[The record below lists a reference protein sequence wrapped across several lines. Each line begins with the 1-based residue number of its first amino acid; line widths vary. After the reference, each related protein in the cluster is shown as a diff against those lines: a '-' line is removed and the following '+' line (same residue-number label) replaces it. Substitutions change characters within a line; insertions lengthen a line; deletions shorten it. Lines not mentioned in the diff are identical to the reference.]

1 MALDAKVRHPLTIRP
16 FLSFNSRSLYNKLEE
31 LDSLLT
37 DLSPPPAFICVQETW
52 CIPSEPDSLYNLDG
66 YLTFRRDRPNR
77 LGGGVLIYV
86 RAEAVADVT
95 RQPNLETE
103 NEDLW
108 LKLSFGQ
115 GHDLMLATMY
125 RPPDQDVS
133 QFILNVEQS
142 VSSAKQMS
150 SYCIITGD
158 FNGKCQEWCTDDVTD
173 DSGDQL
179 QQLFCSYSLL
189 QIVSFATH
197 IHANRLNSCIDL
209 VFTDLIDVNV
219 SSLPPLGRSDHVVL
233 KGIVDWQFS
242 QLISKSKKRTVW
254 CWSKVDNAALK
265 RGVASEDWTDVLST
279 SDMDVAWGRWKDK
292 LLSIA
297 QKHVPRRTVY
307 PRQSRPWVTEELKN
321 AVKSKHHL
329 FHCYKRTR
337 SMSDWEEF
345 RKQRNKVNFLTRKAK
360 SQFVTRLGNE
370 TDNNNPGGHGT
381 DPQLCKPSL
390 YKLMRCL
397 TKPKVTYFPD
407 MVGENGALATTDRT
421 KAELINEFFTRRA
434 QKSAGDG
441 DTESGVGSIPPD
453 LATNSQLS
461 NFTVD
466 EHSVRKAFHGL
477 NENKAPGG
485 DGIPTRLLRL
495 TAEEIALA

>member
-1 MALDAKVRHPLTIRP
+1 M
-16 FLSFNSRSLYNKLEE
+16 
-31 LDSLLT
+31 DSLLT
-37 DLSPPPAFICVQETW
+37 DLSPPPAFICVQGTW
-52 CIPSEPDSLYNLDG
+52 CIPSELDSLYNLDG

-108 LKLSFGQ
+108 LKLSVGQ

-125 RPPDQDVS
+125 QPPDQDVS

-158 FNGKCQEWCTDDVTD
+158 FNGKYQEWCTDDVTD

-219 SSLPPLGRSDHVVL
+219 SSCPPLGRPDHVVL

-242 QLISKSKKRTVW
+242 QLISKSKKRTIW

-279 SDMDVAWGRWKDK
+279 SDMDEAWGRTSCS
-292 LLSIA
+292 LSR
-297 QKHVPRRTVY
+297 KSMY
-307 PRQSRPWVTEELKN
+307 PGVQCTH
-321 AVKSKHHL
+321 A
-329 FHCYKRTR
+329 
-337 SMSDWEEF
+337 
-345 RKQRNKVNFLTRKAK
+345 
-360 SQFVTRLGNE
+360 
-370 TDNNNPGGHGT
+370 NPGLG
-381 DPQLCKPSL
+381 
-390 YKLMRCL
+390 
-397 TKPKVTYFPD
+397 
-407 MVGENGALATTDRT
+407 
-421 KAELINEFFTRRA
+421 
-434 QKSAGDG
+434 
-441 DTESGVGSIPPD
+441 
-453 LATNSQLS
+453 
-461 NFTVD
+461 
-466 EHSVRKAFHGL
+466 
-477 NENKAPGG
+477 
-485 DGIPTRLLRL
+485 
-495 TAEEIALA
+495 